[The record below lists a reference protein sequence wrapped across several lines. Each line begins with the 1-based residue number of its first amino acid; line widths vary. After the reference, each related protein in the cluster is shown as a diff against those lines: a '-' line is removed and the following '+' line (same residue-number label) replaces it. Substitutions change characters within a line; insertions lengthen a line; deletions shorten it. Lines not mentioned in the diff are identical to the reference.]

1 MKNFPNAFVIILSVI
16 IFSWVLTYIIPSG
29 TFDRISDESTG
40 VTQVINNSYHPIDAE
55 KLSLFD
61 LFLAIPRGIS
71 GRVETILL
79 ILFTGGCFYVIE
91 KTGALTESLDKLVY
105 ILKGR
110 EVLSLIILSTVFL
123 IGGMT
128 IGLQEEVIAMT
139 PILLTFG
146 RSLGYNKFTIIL
158 MSYGSAVLGS
168 SFSPSNP
175 FAVIIAQREAQLPL
189 MSGTNLRLVVLAIAF
204 LLWIIFLIRYAYR
217 NKIDREITPNQNTK
231 ISTRSF
237 IIVSMLALTFA
248 IVVYGLL
255 KLEWGFNE
263 ITASFFVCG
272 ILAGLIGRM
281 SFNKTCETYID
292 GFKEMIFA
300 AILLGLA
307 NSISLIL
314 REGQVIDTIVHALFG
329 PLQYLPPTLSAVIMM
344 VSQTI
349 LHFPIPSYSGQAV
362 LTMPILVPLSDLI
375 GISRQVCVL
384 AYQYGAVMM
393 DMLVP
398 TNGALMAIL
407 AISDTTYDK
416 WLRFAWKPT
425 VLILALAALVL
436 VIAVLIGY

>member
-1 MKNFPNAFVIILSVI
+1 MKNFPNAFVIILNTI
-16 IFSWVLTYIIPSG
+16 IFSWVLTYIIPTG

-40 VTQVINNSYHPIDAE
+40 VTQVINNSYHRIEAN
-55 KLSLFD
+55 KLSMFD
-61 LFLAIPRGIS
+61 LFLAIPRRIS
-71 GRVETILL
+71 DRIETILL

-105 ILKGR
+105 LLKGR

-123 IGGMT
+123 IGGIT
-128 IGLQEEVIAMT
+128 IGLQEEIIAMT
-139 PILLTFG
+139 PILLAFG
-146 RSLGYNKFTIIL
+146 RSLGYSKFTIIL

-189 MSGTNLRLVVLAIAF
+189 MSGTNFRLIVLAIAF
-204 LLWIIFLIRYAYR
+204 LLWIIYLIRYAQKNR
-217 NKIDREITPNQNTK
+217 IEREVNPEQNTK
-231 ISTRSF
+231 ITTRSF
-237 IIVSMLALTFA
+237 IIVSMLVLTFA
-248 IVVYGLL
+248 IVSYGLL
-255 KLEWGFNE
+255 QLEWGFNE

-281 SFNKTCETYID
+281 SFNKTCETYVD

-314 REGQVIDTIVHALFG
+314 REGMIIDTIVQALFN
-329 PLQYLPPTLSAVIMM
+329 PLQYLPPTLSTVIMM

-349 LHFPIPSYSGQAV
+349 LHFPMPSYSGQAV

-407 AISDTTYDK
+407 AISGTPYNK
-416 WLRFAWKPT
+416 WFQFAWKPT
-425 VLILALAALVL
+425 SMILIFASIVL